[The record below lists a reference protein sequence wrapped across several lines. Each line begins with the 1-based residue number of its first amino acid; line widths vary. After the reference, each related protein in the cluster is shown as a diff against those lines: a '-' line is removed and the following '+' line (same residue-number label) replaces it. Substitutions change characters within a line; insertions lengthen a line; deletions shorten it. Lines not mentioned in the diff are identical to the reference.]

1 MQQVQSPNFPHS
13 YNFADF
19 SVFPDLQRVEVNGV
33 KLEFEPLIFDLLIY
47 FLKNDERI
55 VSRQELVDEVWKQGF
70 VDDNAINRAISTL
83 RKSLSSTELTKPV
96 IKTHYKKGYS
106 FEPTV
111 IPVWKTSTDTV
122 TAQTEHSA
130 DPNNSAEESA
140 TTISPNDENLARK
153 IPLKQFKLISALL
166 LLTVL
171 IYLLYVFLPL
181 TSHDSSEVVF
191 DSSQKTTT
199 RLANAKTSDMLFT
212 KGLAL
217 FPIVSPNQ
225 RFVAYSYR
233 PEGKSDLNIFIKDMN
248 SGTNRVVVEH
258 DYESFP
264 VAIDNKGNLVYRLL
278 KMIDGSINCELWLKP
293 FSATSETS
301 NHNKLFNCE
310 GNQTIRG
317 QLLNNANTLIYSKTN
332 YRGKITRTAIF
343 SRDLV
348 TQDEYQISSPSIT
361 GNGDQYPA
369 VSPNKSQV
377 AFYRDSGTS
386 SALYL
391 SDIEG
396 SNQAS
401 LLELDYVVSSIVWNK
416 DGTQISWL
424 NIKNWEVNT
433 LDLTTKNL
441 DVVKLDLDNKV
452 NPYISITMLSKSRF
466 VFASKYLDH
475 DIVSVN
481 FSDTDATLTP
491 LLNSFSDEMLYI
503 PLNDEGRGVYL
514 ESNNKYQIWLKDG
527 SKRKKVRDIS
537 AENKVS
543 LALSPSKDAFLVT
556 TSNTITI
563 YNSNSLDIAGEF
575 TFENKIKSV
584 DWLNNDTLIF
594 LNDDDGVFKPSLY
607 SIKDR
612 TTSLFKD
619 MKAKRLSLAGN
630 KYIAIEDLNSK
641 LLILDFAGN
650 LQFSIPLENSEGTTW
665 VANSESLFFKKNITQ
680 LWQQSFTSSESKL
693 VFDFGAVGVL
703 VLQMH
708 PNNESVIVTT
718 SKFSGNTLFNVNIE

>member
-1 MQQVQSPNFPHS
+1 MQQVQSSNSPVS

-19 SVFPDLQRVEVNGV
+19 SVFPELQRVEANGV

-47 FLKNDERI
+47 FLKNNERI
-55 VSRQELVDEVWKQGF
+55 VSRQDLIDEVWKQRF
-70 VDDNAINRAISTL
+70 VDENAINRAISTL

-106 FEPTV
+106 FEPLV
-111 IPVWKTSTDTV
+111 SPVFKSYANTL
-122 TAQTEHSA
+122 TAES
-130 DPNNSAEESA
+130 DYLSGSNNTAEESA
-140 TTISPNDENLARK
+140 TTSPENDINVAKNTPR
-153 IPLKQFKLISALL
+153 KQFKLISALL
-166 LLTVL
+166 LVTVF
-171 IYLLYVFLPL
+171 IYSLYMFLPF
-181 TSHDSSEVVF
+181 TPQDSSKVAF
-191 DSSQKTTT
+191 DSSQKTNT
-199 RLANAKTSDMLFT
+199 RLANAKTSDMLFS

-217 FPIVSPNQ
+217 FPIASPNQ
-225 RFVAYSYR
+225 RYVAYSYR
-233 PEGKSDLNIFIKDMN
+233 PEGESDLNIFVKDMN
-248 SGTNRVVVEH
+248 SGTNSVVVEH

-278 KMIDGSINCELWLKP
+278 NMIDGSISCELWFKP
-293 FSATSETS
+293 LLATSETS
-301 NHNKLFNCE
+301 SHKKLFDCE

-361 GNGDQYPA
+361 GNGDQYPS

-401 LLELDYVVSSIVWNK
+401 LIELNYVVSSIVWNK

-424 NIKNWEVNT
+424 NTKNWEVNT
-433 LDLTTKNL
+433 LDISTKNIN
-441 DVVKLDLDNKV
+441 VIKLDLDNKV
-452 NPYISITMLSKSRF
+452 NPYISIAMLSKSGF

-475 DIVSVN
+475 DIVSIN
-481 FSDTDATLTP
+481 FSDTEATLTP

-503 PLNDEGRGVYL
+503 PLNDEDRAVYL

-527 SKRKKVRDIS
+527 SNRTKVRDIS

-543 LALSPSKDAFLVT
+543 LALFPLRDAFLVT

-563 YNSNSLDIAGEF
+563 YNSNSLDIADEF

-607 SIKDR
+607 SIKDG
-612 TTSLFKD
+612 TVSLFKD
-619 MKAKRLSLAGN
+619 IKAKRLSLAGN
-630 KYIAIEDLNSK
+630 KYIA
-641 LLILDFAGN
+641 
-650 LQFSIPLENSEGTTW
+650 Q
-665 VANSESLFFKKNITQ
+665 
-680 LWQQSFTSSESKL
+680 
-693 VFDFGAVGVL
+693 
-703 VLQMH
+703 
-708 PNNESVIVTT
+708 
-718 SKFSGNTLFNVNIE
+718 